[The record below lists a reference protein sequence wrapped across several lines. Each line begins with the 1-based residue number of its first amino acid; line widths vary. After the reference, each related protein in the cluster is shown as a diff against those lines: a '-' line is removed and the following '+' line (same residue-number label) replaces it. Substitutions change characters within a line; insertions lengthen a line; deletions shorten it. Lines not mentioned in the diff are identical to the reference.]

1 MPVCKFTNKTHT
13 SSFMYFTFIFSE
25 CITITSSEEG
35 LKVCECNFFQRKV
48 VLLVIYLFNHDS
60 FKPTIF
66 TIFLLNMSFEVLL
79 SAVSCNIKLFA
90 LCFDRYF
97 FLLKPNYSP
106 PWWYNFLF
114 WHLYQIHTFNNNLNE
129 EGITSHL
136 MCAIFFMINL
146 NVVITFTL
154 TFQQQTETLGKHVTW

>member
-1 MPVCKFTNKTHT
+1 MLFKHFTQEQQVAIRRRQNLKRYLKFLNLSVTKLICNEVVRCQPASLPRKLFHT
-13 SSFMYFTFIFSE
+13 SSFIYFTFIFSG

-35 LKVCECNFFQRKV
+35 LKVCEYNFFQRKV

-97 FLLKPNYSP
+97 FFY
-106 PWWYNFLF
+106 
-114 WHLYQIHTFNNNLNE
+114 
-129 EGITSHL
+129 
-136 MCAIFFMINL
+136 
-146 NVVITFTL
+146 
-154 TFQQQTETLGKHVTW
+154 